1 MLTVCRSTDAS
12 TLDAATLAALRR
24 FIGSA
29 QMAVIQY
36 AVRGEEGAFFVGKMI
51 EYAERIATMPK
62 TYETDGHG
70 DQAIA
75 HLHYFTGGCDW
86 YITETDCGDEQH
98 QAFGLA
104 CIHEDELGYI
114 SIVELLRCRAELD
127 LHFTPTTLATIRQKR
142 A

>member
-1 MLTVCRSTDAS
+1 
-12 TLDAATLAALRR
+12 
-24 FIGSA
+24 
-29 QMAVIQY
+29 
-36 AVRGEEGAFFVGKMI
+36 
-51 EYAERIATMPK
+51 MPK
-62 TYETDGHG
+62 TYATDGQG

-86 YITETDCGDEQH
+86 YITETDCENAQH

-127 LHFTPTTLATIRQKR
+127 LYFKPTTLAAIRAKR